1 MKKEA
6 SATGGFGGR
15 HLRQI
20 ERARLFR
27 SFLSFFSLLVNYLL
41 FRPQDGV
48 AVNFGHGVSSVRRAF
63 GLSRRA
69 PAQRMTAILVPGPGR
84 VGRRSGP
91 GGGAPNILVTGSGRV
106 GRRSGPWGRAPN
118 YLASS
123 LARSCPPFQWLL
135 PPKVSLWLES
145 KPSSPE
151 PACCSPR
158 RPTTDSGK
166 PPRQK
171 S

>member
-1 MKKEA
+1 
-6 SATGGFGGR
+6 
-15 HLRQI
+15 
-20 ERARLFR
+20 
-27 SFLSFFSLLVNYLL
+27 
-41 FRPQDGV
+41 
-48 AVNFGHGVSSVRRAF
+48 
-63 GLSRRA
+63 
-69 PAQRMTAILVPGPGR
+69 MTTILVPGPGR
-84 VGRRSGP
+84 VGRRSGL

-118 YLASS
+118 YVASS

-145 KPSSPE
+145 KPFSPE

-158 RPTTDSGK
+158 SPTTDSGK
-166 PPRQK
+166 PPRQYRISSGGIGSPSALRWRLRCCPSRLPDHFLSLVSLSRLGVLLCLWGEALFGCGFNSLPSSTLLSGQSK